1 MLRRFAGPLARIGFL
16 SALIMFLE
24 MLLVR
29 WVGTELRV
37 FAYLQNGV
45 LVAAFLGLGLG
56 CRNARRPV
64 HILPACS
71 RSRSSRS

>member
-1 MLRRFAGPLARIGFL
+1 MSYQAGMIPRSAPPLIRIAFL

-37 FAYLQNGV
+37 FAYL
-45 LVAAFLGLGLG
+45 
-56 CRNARRPV
+56 
-64 HILPACS
+64 
-71 RSRSSRS
+71 